1 MARRGASLDELFD
14 RPNRPGAAFGP
25 RISPLRRWGMVG
37 IFVLLTGVIFT
48 YWILTDSRRVR
59 AMAEDY
65 LSKLTGGHVEGK
77 KATPSIFEGFRLDV
91 VLARGDHFNLPH
103 FTLLKAQ
110 TVLIEHNAP
119 V

>member
-59 AMAEDY
+59 AMAQDY
-65 LSKLTGGHVEGK
+65 LSKLTGGHVEVK
-77 KATPSIFEGFRLDV
+77 NATLLIFEGLRLDCV
-91 VLARGDHFNLPH
+91 SVRVDDPANRRADSLVF
-103 FTLLKAQ
+103 KAE
-110 TVLIEHNAP
+110 TFLI
-119 V
+119 